1 MNDQVRSL
9 EGRVALVTGG
19 ARGIGKA
26 IAKEFVRSGARVVV
40 ADSGVNIDGT
50 EPDKSVIEEV
60 SSSLGEHAQGCSLD
74 VANPESARQA
84 IEIALERWGR
94 LDIVV
99 NNAAIL
105 RDHFIFKA
113 RPEDFE
119 EVVRVNLAAAYYV
132 MAAAT
137 PVLREQAKA
146 ADSDSAYNWGRIVN
160 IVSTAGFYGNYGQS
174 SYASAKS
181 GMMGL
186 TRAVALDMMR
196 SGITANAVAPF
207 ARTRVTDT
215 IIPANDEQEV
225 YKKRAMTIS
234 PDYVAKVV
242 AALCSNSGRHI
253 SGQLIGVRGR
263 EVFLF
268 SQPRPVSSVEI
279 EGESWNAVSVA
290 EIMSREFENSFVPLR
305 SDLEDFNY
313 EPPI

>member
-1 MNDQVRSL
+1 MNVQDKSL

-26 IAKEFVRSGARVVV
+26 IAKEFVRNGARVVV
-40 ADSGVNIDGT
+40 ADNGVNIDGT
-50 EPDKSVIEEV
+50 EPDKSVTEEV
-60 SSSLGEHAQGCSLD
+60 SSSLGKHAQGCSLD

>member
-1 MNDQVRSL
+1 MNDQDRSL
-9 EGRVALVTGG
+9 ESRVALVTGG

-26 IAKEFVRSGARVVV
+26 IAKEFVRNGARVVV
-40 ADSGVNIDGT
+40 ADNGVNIDGT

-60 SSSLGEHAQGCSLD
+60 SSSLGDYAQGCSLD

-132 MAAAT
+132 LAAAT